1 MIELPHPDGLFPMQ
15 RARSKRTTFWTRSA
29 LSIVV
34 GLMVVGSVSSNA
46 VQIDNVGVLRDLLD
60 SDFDTAVEH
69 LAGWNRTL
77 IRDLQITAPEDAI
90 AFEARMEAPETIP
103 STNILPL
110 AESNFGRG
118 LVTFL
123 FDENLSVEQVN
134 LLFCDERVGAI
145 QVLFDDVETFGDTEQ
160 LLSCVHGMGPAVPFG
175 SHAPAFRYPLPGV
188 AYDESGDWSLEVGG
202 AAVTVWNMGTL
213 EALYQPVAGQRV
225 ITGQFWLTSRELASQ
240 CAG

>member
-1 MIELPHPDGLFPMQ
+1 MQ
-15 RARSKRTTFWTRSA
+15 YAPSKRTPFRTRFA
-29 LSIVV
+29 LPIVL
-34 GLMVVGSVSSNA
+34 GLMVVSSVSSSA
-46 VQIDNVGVLRDLLD
+46 AQIDNLGVLRDLLD
-60 SDFDTAVEH
+60 SDFKTAIEH

-77 IRDLQITAPEDAI
+77 IRDLQVRAPEEAI
-90 AFEARMEAPETIP
+90 EVAPRLEPPETLP
-103 STNILPL
+103 STNTLAL

-123 FDENLSVEQVN
+123 FDEDLTVEQVN

-160 LLSCVHGMGPAVPFG
+160 LLSRVHGMGPAVPFG

-188 AYDESGDWSLEVGG
+188 AYDESGDWSLEVG
-202 AAVTVWNMGTL
+202 ASPVTVWNMGTL
-213 EALYQPVAGQRV
+213 EALYQLVTGQRV

-240 CAG
+240 CSG